1 MPSTARPSFAN
12 FSLTPKPTTPV
23 NATHHTNLTL
33 SPFNIFEMHH
43 KMATSSSTTP
53 ALLRSPTELKDM
65 ILGYLDVADL
75 PRVRLVNKEFN
86 DIVVSH
92 RPIILS
98 ELAKNHKNRLQRAL
112 DGLDF
117 TDQTLLYAILAFD
130 NHFAVHN
137 AEREQKSVGL
147 QVFAKWYYTQNK
159 HRSIF
164 VRCKNEAACK
174 KAEAY
179 SVEAACVEER
189 NACNELSR
197 LALFVLQ
204 QIYPSDTSKTKMV
217 GIRTERAQ
225 EQLGSKLRSS
235 SALYNLSNPNTA
247 SEFQTMS
254 RQLAAQFVMPQS
266 RSQTSNCWRQTYHIR
281 NVQRLSTV
289 WTEKLVD
296 LLPSLPGHRHLQY
309 CMLPNRINTAL
320 VEKLAEGK
328 ALSGKEK
335 AVLMGD
341 ILVAA
346 VEGSMSMRWGIWL
359 GEKGAALRYCL

>member
-1 MPSTARPSFAN
+1 
-12 FSLTPKPTTPV
+12 
-23 NATHHTNLTL
+23 
-33 SPFNIFEMHH
+33 
-43 KMATSSSTTP
+43 MAASSSTTP
-53 ALLRSPTELKDM
+53 ALLRTPTELKDM

-86 DIVVSH
+86 AIVVSH

-98 ELAKNHKNRLQRAL
+98 DMAKNHKNRLQRAL

-117 TDQTLLYAILAFD
+117 TDQTLLYAILTFD

-147 QVFAKWYYTQNK
+147 QIFAKWYYTQNK
-159 HRSIF
+159 HRNIL
-164 VRCKNEAACK
+164 VRCKDEAACK

-179 SVEAACVEER
+179 SVQAACVEEK
-189 NACNELSR
+189 NACNELAR

-204 QIYPSDTSKTKMV
+204 QIYPTDTSKTKMAA
-217 GIRTERAQ
+217 GRTERAQ
-225 EQLGSKLRSS
+225 EQLASKLRSS
-235 SALYNLSNPNTA
+235 SALYNLSNPHTI

-254 RQLAAQFVMPQS
+254 RQLAEQLVKPRS
-266 RSQTSNCWRQTYHIR
+266 RNSDCWRQTYHIR
-281 NVQRLSTV
+281 NVQLLSSV
-289 WTEKLVD
+289 WTEKLVG

-328 ALSGKEK
+328 VLSDKEK

-341 ILVAA
+341 VLVAA

>member
-1 MPSTARPSFAN
+1 
-12 FSLTPKPTTPV
+12 
-23 NATHHTNLTL
+23 
-33 SPFNIFEMHH
+33 
-43 KMATSSSTTP
+43 MAASSSTTP
-53 ALLRSPTELKDM
+53 ALLRTPTELKDM

-86 DIVVSH
+86 DIVVAH

-98 ELAKNHKNRLQRAL
+98 DMAKNHKNRLQRAL

-117 TDQTLLYAILAFD
+117 TDQTLLYAILTFD

-137 AEREQKSVGL
+137 AEREQKSVSL
-147 QVFAKWYYTQNK
+147 QVFAKWYYAQNK
-159 HRSIF
+159 HRNIL
-164 VRCKNEAACK
+164 VHCKNEAACK

-179 SVEAACVEER
+179 SVETTCVEER
-189 NACNELSR
+189 NACNELAG

-204 QIYPSDTSKTKMV
+204 QIYPSDTSKTKMAV
-217 GIRTERAQ
+217 RRPERIH
-225 EQLGSKLRSS
+225 EQLRLKLRSS
-235 SALYNLSNPNTA
+235 SALYNLSNPHTII

-254 RQLAAQFVMPQS
+254 RQLAEHLAKP
-266 RSQTSNCWRQTYHIR
+266 RSQNSDCWRQTYHIR

-289 WTEKLVD
+289 WTEKLVG

-309 CMLPNRINTAL
+309 CVLPNRINIAL

-328 ALSGKEK
+328 VLSGKEK
-335 AVLMGD
+335 AVLMGV

>member
-1 MPSTARPSFAN
+1 
-12 FSLTPKPTTPV
+12 
-23 NATHHTNLTL
+23 
-33 SPFNIFEMHH
+33 
-43 KMATSSSTTP
+43 MAASSSTTP
-53 ALLRSPTELKDM
+53 ALLRTPTELKDM

-86 DIVVSH
+86 DIVVAH

-98 ELAKNHKNRLQRAL
+98 DMAKNHKNRLQRAL

-117 TDQTLLYAILAFD
+117 TDQTLLYAILTFD

-137 AEREQKSVGL
+137 AEREQKS
-147 QVFAKWYYTQNK
+147 
-159 HRSIF
+159 
-164 VRCKNEAACK
+164 
-174 KAEAY
+174 
-179 SVEAACVEER
+179 
-189 NACNELSR
+189 
-197 LALFVLQ
+197 
-204 QIYPSDTSKTKMV
+204 QIYPSDTSKTKMAV
-217 GIRTERAQ
+217 RRPERIH
-225 EQLGSKLRSS
+225 EQLRLKLRSS
-235 SALYNLSNPNTA
+235 SALYNLSNPHTII

-254 RQLAAQFVMPQS
+254 RQLAEHLAKP
-266 RSQTSNCWRQTYHIR
+266 RSQNSDCWRQTYHIR

-289 WTEKLVD
+289 WTEKLVG

-309 CMLPNRINTAL
+309 CVLPNRINIAL

-328 ALSGKEK
+328 VLSGKEK
-335 AVLMGD
+335 AVLMGV